1 MELCDCMILTLVG
14 CGEAPADCAGECA
27 NTGDRLGMGVGYA
40 CVFVE
45 GSICALVTSVF
56 LDELL

>member
-27 NTGDRLGMGVGYA
+27 NTGDRLGMGVGCA